1 MRLSPL
7 AAAFAALAFAST
19 ANAHADA
26 GHAAPHSMG
35 LPAMPSLFNGQ
46 ADRPGAPVFTNLGA
60 HRMPI
65 TTSNPQSQVFFDQG
79 VNLLFAFNHAEAIR
93 SFREAARLD
102 PNCAMCWWGVSFAL
116 GSNINLPIQD
126 DAIIP
131 AWLALK
137 HAQELAPGVSPKEQ
151 AWIAALSK
159 RYAEDKKADRA
170 RLNADFAAAMGDL
183 AKRYP
188 DDLDVQTFWAESMM
202 DTQPWDYW
210 EADLKTP
217 KGHGA
222 EIVATLEKVM
232 ARAPNHPG
240 ALHLYIHAVEA
251 STTPERAEPAAD
263 RLLKLM
269 PAAGHIVHMPSHIYY
284 RVGRYADAA
293 AANELAAK
301 VDEDYIAQCR
311 AQGFYPAGYYG
322 HNIHFLWTA
331 SEMEG
336 RYDAA
341 LNAANRLVKAVD
353 APTMAKDLPPGE
365 LYLFTPI
372 TTQLRF
378 GRYDEV
384 LATPA
389 PDAALPLARGMWHYA
404 QGFAHANKGDFA
416 AAATNRALL
425 AAINAGNFDRYTPF
439 GVPAQ
444 QMIAVAL
451 ASLDGE
457 IARLSGDLPGA
468 IVHFRQA
475 ATIERTLPYMEPAYW
490 HRPVSHLLGAALM
503 QAGQPA
509 EAEAVYRESL
519 RHYRRDGWALYGLA
533 QALTAQGRTA
543 DAAAV
548 TADFQQAWTRA
559 DTKLTQSRL

>member
-102 PNCAMCWWGVSFAL
+102 PACAMCWWGIATAL
-116 GSNINLPIQD
+116 GPNINMPMPD
-126 DAIIP
+126 DAVAP
-131 AWLALK
+131 ALFAMEK
-137 HAQELAPGVSPKEQ
+137 ARHAAHNVSPRER
-151 AWIAALSK
+151 AWIAALAT
-159 RYAEDKKADRA
+159 RYGPVGSDRA
-170 RLNADFAAAMGDL
+170 ALDAAYAKAMGEL
-183 AKRYP
+183 WAAYP
-188 DDLDVQTFWAESMM
+188 DDMDAATFYAEALM
-202 DTQPWDYW
+202 DTQPWAYW
-210 EADLKTP
+210 EADQMTP
-217 KGHGA
+217 RGHGA
-222 EIVATLEKVM
+222 EILKTLETVM
-232 ARAPNHPG
+232 AKAPDHPG

-269 PAAGHIVHMPSHIYY
+269 PGAGHIVHMPSHIYY

-353 APTMAKDLPPGE
+353 APVMAKDLPPGE
-365 LYLFTPI
+365 LYLFTPFI
-372 TTQLRF
+372 TQLRF
-378 GRYDEV
+378 GRYAEV

-389 PDAALPLARGMWHYA
+389 PDAALPLARAMWLYA
-404 QGFAHANKGDFA
+404 QGFAHANTGDMTA
-416 AAATNRALL
+416 A
-425 AAINAGNFDRYTPF
+425 
-439 GVPAQ
+439 
-444 QMIAVAL
+444 
-451 ASLDGE
+451 
-457 IARLSGDLPGA
+457 
-468 IVHFRQA
+468 
-475 ATIERTLPYMEPAYW
+475 
-490 HRPVSHLLGAALM
+490 
-503 QAGQPA
+503 PA
-509 EAEAVYRESL
+509 EIPPTTPPRSITQRISSSAVVPR
-519 RHYRRDGWALYGLA
+519 
-533 QALTAQGRTA
+533 
-543 DAAAV
+543 
-548 TADFQQAWTRA
+548 
-559 DTKLTQSRL
+559 